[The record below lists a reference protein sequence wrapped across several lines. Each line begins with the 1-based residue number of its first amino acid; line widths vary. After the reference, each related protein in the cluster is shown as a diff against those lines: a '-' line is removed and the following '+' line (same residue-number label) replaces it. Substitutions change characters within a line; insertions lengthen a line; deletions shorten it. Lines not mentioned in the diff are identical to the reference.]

1 MTASPDTSPPA
12 LARQAAVP
20 DRLAGTRISPPAWGA
35 VYFLVVGAFFAA
47 GIVWASIGTVDT
59 YATGMGKVVPSLQVQ
74 RVQNLEGGILSQLL
88 VGEGDR
94 VTEGQI
100 VARIDDVAF
109 AAEFQQ
115 NRQRWLALSAS
126 VSRLNAEIEG
136 APAPEF
142 SDEVLLDGKAFVEAE
157 RGLFQSRRQE
167 LESAREGLGRL
178 LVQRQQELRGLQD
191 RENWLTRSHE
201 LSNRELEI
209 VREVAERGYRSQLDL
224 IRLQRQSNEI
234 DGQLRAARLS
244 IPGARAAVAEI
255 ESRIEERLRAYRREA
270 SVELSQRRSELAA
283 TAEILR
289 SMADRVA
296 RRDVRAPATGTV
308 KQIAQRT
315 IGGVLE
321 PGSVIM
327 EIVPSE
333 DELLVEARIRPSDI
347 AFVHVDQTAVVK
359 ISAYDFSIYG
369 GLEAR
374 VAKISADTIPDEKG
388 EPWFLVR
395 VRADRM
401 SLGTAD
407 RPLPISSGMTA
418 TVDIVTGRRT
428 VMQYLLKPILKAT
441 DRALTER

>member
-1 MTASPDTSPPA
+1 MADTANA
-12 LARQAAVP
+12 IARRQAAVP

-35 VYFLVVGAFFAA
+35 LFFVLVAAFMAVA
-47 GIVWASIGTVDT
+47 VVWASIGRVDT
-59 YATGMGKVVPSLQVQ
+59 YASGLGKVVPSLQVQ

-88 VGEGDR
+88 VGEGDK
-94 VTEGQI
+94 VAEGQI

-109 AAEFQQ
+109 ASEFQQ
-115 NRQRWLALSAS
+115 NRQRYLALTAS
-126 VSRLNAEIEG
+126 VARLKAEIAG
-136 APAPEF
+136 APAPDF
-142 SDEVLLDGKAFVEAE
+142 PDETLIDGKAFVDAE
-157 RGLFQSRRQE
+157 RGLFQNRRQE
-167 LESAREGLGRL
+167 LDSAREGLMRQL
-178 LVQRQQELRGLQD
+178 TQRQQELRTYQD

-234 DGQLRAARLS
+234 DGQLRAARLA
-244 IPGARAAVAEI
+244 IPGSRAAIAEI
-255 ESRIEERLRAYRREA
+255 EARLEERERAYRREA
-270 SVELSQRRSELAA
+270 SVELALRGSELAA

-296 RRDVRAPATGTV
+296 RRDVRAPTAGTV

-347 AFVHVDQTAVVK
+347 AFVHVGQTALVK
-359 ISAYDFSIYG
+359 ITAYDFSIYG
-369 GLEAR
+369 GIRATVAR
-374 VAKISADTIPDEKG
+374 ISADTIPDERG
-388 EPWFLVR
+388 DPWFIVR

-401 SLGTAD
+401 SLGDAE

-418 TVDIVTGRRT
+418 MVDIVTGQRT
-428 VMQYLLKPILKAT
+428 VLQYLLKPILKAT

>member
-1 MTASPDTSPPA
+1 MADNSPA
-12 LARQAAVP
+12 LARRQAAVP

-35 VYFLVVGAFFAA
+35 LFFVLVAAFMAA
-47 GIVWASIGTVDT
+47 AVLWASVGRVDT
-59 YATGMGKVVPSLQVQ
+59 YASGLGKVVPSLQVQ

-88 VGEGDR
+88 VGEGDK
-94 VTEGQI
+94 VAEGQI

-109 AAEFQQ
+109 ASEFQQ
-115 NRQRWLALSAS
+115 NRQRYLALSAA
-126 VSRLNAEIEG
+126 VSRLKAEIAG

-142 SDEVLLDGKAFVEAE
+142 TDETLLDGKAFVEAE

-167 LESAREGLGRL
+167 LESAREGLLRL
-178 LVQRQQELRGLQD
+178 LTQRQQELRTFQD

-234 DGQLRAARLS
+234 GGQLRAARLA
-244 IPGARAAVAEI
+244 IPGSRAAIAEI
-255 ESRIEERLRAYRREA
+255 EARLAERERAYRREA
-270 SVELSQRRSELAA
+270 SVELAQRGSELAT

-296 RRDVRAPATGTV
+296 RRDVRAPTSGTV

-347 AFVHVDQTAVVK
+347 AFVHVGQSALVK
-359 ISAYDFSIYG
+359 ITAYDFSIYG
-369 GLEAR
+369 GIHATVAR
-374 VAKISADTIPDEKG
+374 ISADTIPDERG
-388 EPWFLVR
+388 DPWFIVR

-401 SLGTAD
+401 SLGDAE

-418 TVDIVTGRRT
+418 MVDIVTGQRT
-428 VMQYLLKPILKAT
+428 VLQYLLKPILKAT

>member
-1 MTASPDTSPPA
+1 
-12 LARQAAVP
+12 LFFVLVAA
-20 DRLAGTRISPPAWGA
+20 
-35 VYFLVVGAFFAA
+35 FMAA
-47 GIVWASIGTVDT
+47 AIVWASVGRVDT
-59 YATGMGKVVPSLQVQ
+59 YASGLGKVVPSLQVQ

-88 VGEGDR
+88 VGEGDK
-94 VTEGQI
+94 VAEGQI

-109 AAEFQQ
+109 ASEFQQ
-115 NRQRWLALSAS
+115 NRQRYLALSAA
-126 VSRLNAEIEG
+126 VSRLKAEITG
-136 APAPEF
+136 SPAPEF
-142 SDEVLLDGKAFVEAE
+142 TDETLLDGKAFVEAE

-167 LESAREGLGRL
+167 LESAREGLLRL
-178 LVQRQQELRGLQD
+178 LTQRQQELRTFQD

-234 DGQLRAARLS
+234 DGQLRAARLA
-244 IPGARAAVAEI
+244 IPGSRAAIAEI
-255 ESRIEERLRAYRREA
+255 EARLAERERAYRREA
-270 SVELSQRRSELAA
+270 SVELAQRGSELAT

-296 RRDVRAPATGTV
+296 RRDVRAPTSGTV

-347 AFVHVDQTAVVK
+347 AFVHVGQTALVK
-359 ISAYDFSIYG
+359 ITAYDFSIYG
-369 GLEAR
+369 GIHATVAR
-374 VAKISADTIPDEKG
+374 ISADTIPDERG
-388 EPWFLVR
+388 EPWFIVR

-401 SLGTAD
+401 SLGDAE

-418 TVDIVTGRRT
+418 MVDIVTGQRT
-428 VMQYLLKPILKAT
+428 VLQYLLKPILKAT

>member
-1 MTASPDTSPPA
+1 MANAPA

-20 DRLAGTRISPPAWGA
+20 DRLAGTLIAPPAWGA
-35 VYFLVVGAFFAA
+35 LFFVLVAAFVSVA
-47 GIVWASIGTVDT
+47 IVWASIGKVDT
-59 YATGMGKVVPSLQVQ
+59 YASGMGKVVPSLQVQ
-74 RVQNLEGGILSQLL
+74 RVQNLEGGILTQLL
-88 VGEGDR
+88 AGEGDR

-109 AAEFQQ
+109 ASEFQQ
-115 NRQRWLALSAS
+115 NRQRYLALSAAI
-126 VSRLNAEIEG
+126 SRLKAEVAG

-142 SDEVLLDGKAFVEAE
+142 TDEALLDGKAFVEAE

-167 LESAREGLGRL
+167 LESAREGLTRQL
-178 LVQRQQELRGLQD
+178 IQKQQELRTYQD
-191 RENWLTRSHE
+191 RENWLARSYE

-234 DGQLRAARLS
+234 DGQLRGARLA
-244 IPGARAAVAEI
+244 IPGSRAAIAEI
-255 ESRIEERLRAYRREA
+255 QAKLEERERAYRREA
-270 SVELSQRRSELAA
+270 SVELSQRGSEFAS

-296 RRDVRAPATGTV
+296 RRDVRAPTAGTV

-347 AFVHVDQTAVVK
+347 AFVHVGQEALVK

-369 GLEAR
+369 GLHATVAR
-374 VAKISADTIPDEKG
+374 ISADTIPDERG
-388 EPWFLVR
+388 EPWFIVR
-395 VRADRM
+395 VRATRM
-401 SLGTAD
+401 SLGDAD

-418 TVDIVTGRRT
+418 TVDIVTGQRT
-428 VMQYLLKPILKAT
+428 ILQYLLKPILKAT
-441 DRALTER
+441 DRAMTER

>member
-1 MTASPDTSPPA
+1 MANNTPA

-35 VYFLVVGAFFAA
+35 LFFVLVAAFMAA
-47 GIVWASIGTVDT
+47 AILWASVGRVDT
-59 YATGMGKVVPSLQVQ
+59 YASGLGKVVPSLQVQ

-88 VGEGDR
+88 AGEGDK
-94 VTEGQI
+94 VVEGQI

-109 AAEFQQ
+109 ASEFQQ
-115 NRQRWLALSAS
+115 NRQRYLALSAA
-126 VSRLNAEIEG
+126 VGRLKAEISG

-142 SDEVLLDGKAFVEAE
+142 TDETLLDGKAFVEAE

-167 LESAREGLGRL
+167 LESARDGLSRL
-178 LVQRQQELRGLQD
+178 LTQRQQELRTFQD

-234 DGQLRAARLS
+234 DGQLRAARLA
-244 IPGARAAVAEI
+244 IPGSRAAIAEI
-255 ESRIEERLRAYRREA
+255 EARLAERERAYRREA
-270 SVELSQRRSELAA
+270 SVELAQRGSELAT

-296 RRDVRAPATGTV
+296 RRDVRAPTSGTV

-347 AFVHVDQTAVVK
+347 AFVHVGQTALVK
-359 ISAYDFSIYG
+359 ITAYDFSIYG
-369 GLEAR
+369 GIHATVAR
-374 VAKISADTIPDEKG
+374 ISADTIPDERG
-388 EPWFLVR
+388 EPWFIVR

-401 SLGTAD
+401 SLGD
-407 RPLPISSGMTA
+407 SERPLPISSGMTA
-418 TVDIVTGRRT
+418 MVDIVTGQRT
-428 VMQYLLKPILKAT
+428 VLQYLLKPILKAT

>member
-1 MTASPDTSPPA
+1 MANNTPA
-12 LARQAAVP
+12 LARRQAAVP

-35 VYFLVVGAFFAA
+35 LFFVLVAAFMAA
-47 GIVWASIGTVDT
+47 AIVWASVGRVDT
-59 YATGMGKVVPSLQVQ
+59 YASGLGKVVPSLQVQ

-88 VGEGDR
+88 VGEGDK
-94 VTEGQI
+94 VAEGQI

-109 AAEFQQ
+109 ASEFQQ
-115 NRQRWLALSAS
+115 NRQRYLALSAA
-126 VSRLNAEIEG
+126 VGRLKAEISG

-142 SDEVLLDGKAFVEAE
+142 PDETLLDGKAFVEAE

-167 LESAREGLGRL
+167 LESAREGLMRL
-178 LVQRQQELRGLQD
+178 LTQRQQELRTFQD

-234 DGQLRAARLS
+234 DGQLRAARLA
-244 IPGARAAVAEI
+244 IPGSRAAIAEI
-255 ESRIEERLRAYRREA
+255 EARLEERERAYRREA
-270 SVELSQRRSELAA
+270 SVELAQRGSELAT

-296 RRDVRAPATGTV
+296 RRDVRAPTSGTV

-333 DELLVEARIRPSDI
+333 DELLVEARVRPSDI
-347 AFVHVDQTAVVK
+347 AFVHVGQTALVK
-359 ISAYDFSIYG
+359 ITAYDFSIYG
-369 GLEAR
+369 GIHATVAR
-374 VAKISADTIPDEKG
+374 ISADTIPDERG
-388 EPWFLVR
+388 EPWFIVR

-401 SLGTAD
+401 SLGDAE

-418 TVDIVTGRRT
+418 MVDIVTGQRT
-428 VMQYLLKPILKAT
+428 VLQYLLKPILKAT